1 MRMLFS
7 TIVLSTILMSTASRA
22 EPAEHSF
29 AYDGVSYQY
38 TETVDGDRTI
48 LRGTASPGGSFR
60 LIIED
65 GIVTGYSGAG
75 RVHFSVAEAYEMADG
90 DLVELASTDD

>member
-7 TIVLSTILMSTASRA
+7 AIVASTILMSAPSHA
-22 EPAEHSF
+22 EPGEHSF
-29 AYDGVSYQY
+29 EYDGVSYTY

-65 GIVTGYSGAG
+65 GIVRGYSGVG
-75 RVHFSVAEAYEMADG
+75 RVHFSVAEAYAMAG
-90 DLVELASTDD
+90 ADLVELASTDD